1 MRKKTKVI
9 SAVLALCL
17 SVSMLAV
24 GVLAASTV
32 TLNVTSSVTFKST
45 GAYVMATG
53 QVKRGTAGS
62 LSNLTEEDRPET
74 DTTTGASY
82 SYTGYSYTPIGSG
95 SDANA
100 PDGTAPKDL
109 EDWTIG
115 EIEFLD
121 TAPVIQY
128 SISFKNYGESDVEIN
143 ITGMPDEIT
152 NVEIKGTT
160 LPITVAS
167 GETEEYTLTLTL
179 TKFNESIDPAV
190 QVNLNTTMV
199 SKNIAVTPEPDTY
212 TVNYEITGSGTEN
225 CYICIYADNEEK
237 LFLQG
242 TGYTLEGEIT
252 GSFTVK
258 EGQILQIYGNRPS
271 ENGTFNIEPRL
282 PWLPPDRYGYTFEI
296 YNDNN
301 SLIAEA
307 KSMDA
312 QILSSNG
319 LPYTVDGNI
328 KIIIKAYYESTIQ

>member
-45 GAYVMATG
+45 GAYVMTTG
-53 QVKRGTAGS
+53 QVKRGTEGS
-62 LSNLTEEDRPET
+62 LTNLTEEDRPET
-74 DTTTGASY
+74 DTTSGASY

-128 SISFKNYGESDVEIN
+128 SISFKNYGESEVEIN

-199 SKNIAVTPEPDTY
+199 SKNIAVTPEPNTFTCTYEKSGGTGEGGYIYIYVNDTCVLY
-212 TVNYEITGSGTEN
+212 SSFSTGEIADGTVGSFEIKEGDIIDVFNSEQNLNLLNSNVSYAPPLGGWGGYDCRLYNEEGELVASASLFGSGTGQG
-225 CYICIYADNEEK
+225 EK
-237 LFLQG
+237 
-242 TGYTLEGEIT
+242 TG
-252 GSFTVK
+252 F
-258 EGQILQIYGNRPS
+258 
-271 ENGTFNIEPRL
+271 
-282 PWLPPDRYGYTFEI
+282 
-296 YNDNN
+296 
-301 SLIAEA
+301 
-307 KSMDA
+307 
-312 QILSSNG
+312 
-319 LPYTVDGNI
+319 PYTVTGNLRMEIIGTDGNF
-328 KIIIKAYYESTIQ
+328 

>member
-53 QVKRGTAGS
+53 QVKRGTEGS
-62 LSNLTEEDRPET
+62 LTNLTEEDRPDT
-74 DTTTGASY
+74 DITTGASY

-128 SISFKNYGESDVEIN
+128 SISFKNYGESEVEIN

-152 NVEIKGTT
+152 NVEIQGTT

-199 SKNIAVTPEPDTY
+199 SKNVAVTPEPDTFTCTFENLSGGASEGATLDVLINGNKVVSAAWWENFTEKIDISAGDVITIGVTNNNAVSIGTTGFNLKLYNSNNEMVADAKTAKAKTANVEYANNFPY
-212 TVNYEITGSGTEN
+212 TITGDIRIVVE
-225 CYICIYADNEEK
+225 
-237 LFLQG
+237 
-242 TGYTLEGEIT
+242 GYTESIGP
-252 GSFTVK
+252 V
-258 EGQILQIYGNRPS
+258 
-271 ENGTFNIEPRL
+271 
-282 PWLPPDRYGYTFEI
+282 
-296 YNDNN
+296 
-301 SLIAEA
+301 
-307 KSMDA
+307 
-312 QILSSNG
+312 
-319 LPYTVDGNI
+319 VD
-328 KIIIKAYYESTIQ
+328 

>member
-53 QVKRGTAGS
+53 QVKRGTEGS
-62 LSNLTEEDRPET
+62 LTNLTEENRPDT
-74 DTTTGASY
+74 DITTGASY

-121 TAPVIQY
+121 KAPVIQY
-128 SISFKNYGESDVEIN
+128 SISFKNYGESEVEIN

-152 NVEIKGTT
+152 NVEIQGTT

-199 SKNIAVTPEPDTY
+199 SKNVAVTPEPDTFTCTFENLSGGASEGATLDVLINGNKVVSAAWWENFTEKIDISAGDVITIGVTNNNAASIGTTGFNLKLYNSNNEMVADAKTAKAKTANVEYANNFPY
-212 TVNYEITGSGTEN
+212 TITGDIRIVVE
-225 CYICIYADNEEK
+225 
-237 LFLQG
+237 
-242 TGYTLEGEIT
+242 GYTESIGP
-252 GSFTVK
+252 V
-258 EGQILQIYGNRPS
+258 
-271 ENGTFNIEPRL
+271 
-282 PWLPPDRYGYTFEI
+282 
-296 YNDNN
+296 
-301 SLIAEA
+301 
-307 KSMDA
+307 
-312 QILSSNG
+312 
-319 LPYTVDGNI
+319 VD
-328 KIIIKAYYESTIQ
+328 

>member
-53 QVKRGTAGS
+53 QVKRGTEGS
-62 LSNLTEEDRPET
+62 LTNLTEENRPDT
-74 DTTTGASY
+74 DITTGASY

-121 TAPVIQY
+121 KAPVIQY

-152 NVEIKGTT
+152 NVEIQGTT

-190 QVNLNTTMV
+190 QVNLNTSMV
-199 SKNIAVTPEPDTY
+199 SKSVSTAPDETY
-212 TVNYEITGSGTEN
+212 TVNYNIGGNGGEGTYMSFYVDGVEMLYIDWFQSSMFNTSGSFEVVAGSILEVGGERNATTQN
-225 CYICIYADNEEK
+225 ISNFYIPYDFFPAPGSYGYIC
-237 LFLQG
+237 
-242 TGYTLEGEIT
+242 
-252 GSFTVK
+252 
-258 EGQILQIYGNRPS
+258 
-271 ENGTFNIEPRL
+271 
-282 PWLPPDRYGYTFEI
+282 EI
-296 YNDNN
+296 YDSNN
-301 SLIAEA
+301 IKVAEA
-307 KSMDA
+307 KTGFVNA
-312 QILSSNG
+312 KQEITSSSG
-319 LPYTVDGNI
+319 FPYTINSDIRIEIFGW
-328 KIIIKAYYESTIQ
+328 EP

>member
-1 MRKKTKVI
+1 MKKKTKVI

-53 QVKRGTAGS
+53 QVKRGTEGS
-62 LSNLTEEDRPET
+62 LTNLTEDDRPET
-74 DTTTGASY
+74 DTTSGASY

-100 PDGTAPKDL
+100 PDGTAPKNL

-128 SISFKNYGESDVEIN
+128 SISFKNYGESEVEIN

-152 NVEIKGTT
+152 NVEIQGTT

-167 GETEEYTLTLTL
+167 GQTEEYTLTLTL

-190 QVNLNTTMV
+190 QVNLNTSMV
-199 SKNIAVTPEPDTY
+199 SKSAISESDTFTCTYEVVEDLENPTGADAIVAYLFVNDVCVLSLNSYYQDIGKTGTLILEPNSSIYFAVNSDGLTTRAGARGW
-212 TVNYEITGSGTEN
+212 GSYKCEVF
-225 CYICIYADNEEK
+225 DDSNEK
-237 LFLQG
+237 
-242 TGYTLEGEIT
+242 
-252 GSFTVK
+252 V
-258 EGQILQIYGNRPS
+258 
-271 ENGTFNIEPRL
+271 
-282 PWLPPDRYGYTFEI
+282 
-296 YNDNN
+296 
-301 SLIAEA
+301 AEA
-307 KSMDA
+307 YCNYDSGNY
-312 QILSSNG
+312 SVTGEVG
-319 LPYTVDGNI
+319 LPYIVKSDI
-328 KIIIKAYYESTIQ
+328 KIIFTAQG